1 MKITH
6 IAIWTTDLEGMRN
19 FYLHYFDASSSSGYY
34 NHTKDFRSYFIYF
47 NGDCSIELM
56 QMPRIPKS
64 RNILE
69 KQYLGITHFAIS
81 VGSKLKV
88 DKLTNKFKDDGFKVV
103 SEPRTTG
110 DGFYESVIL
119 DPEGN
124 RVEIVA

>member
-34 NHTKDFRSYFIYF
+34 NHTKDFKSYFIYF
-47 NGDCSIELM
+47 DGDCSIELM
-56 QMPRIPKS
+56 QMRAIPKS
-64 RNILE
+64 RNIIE
-69 KQYLGITHFAIS
+69 KQYLGITHFAIQ
-81 VGSKLKV
+81 VGSKIKV
-88 DKLTNKFKDDGFKVV
+88 DQLSQKLREDGFRVV

-124 RVEIVA
+124 RIEIVA